1 MKTLLFTGREVGL
14 VYSATG
20 IAAIF
25 MPWVLG
31 VVADKYLELQKLLAG
46 LHFTGG
52 ILMIILMSQSTF
64 VTFFPVVLAYS
75 FCYQPTFALTSSLCF
90 HHLPNGT
97 EDYPKV
103 RVFGT
108 IGWILGG
115 LVISIFG
122 WERENLSM
130 LISSIASFALSFY
143 CLTLPKTMPLGKNER
158 KTQIFEFLK
167 NREMIIIFIA
177 VLLIT
182 IPSSF
187 YYSFVSTYLNDMKI
201 AYPAAKMSIGQI
213 SEILVMMALPFFLR
227 KVNWVTILAIGFF
240 IWGAR
245 YLIFMVSGGSEPMIW
260 LGLTLHGFAYCFG
273 ILTAQMYVNEAAKPS
288 IRSTAQGVFS
298 FVVMGIGTTL
308 GSVIAGW
315 TVQSAQTTN
324 GVDWAQVWKV
334 SGWIGVLTCMGF
346 LISSRL
352 LVKINKT

>member
-1 MKTLLFTGREVGL
+1 MKTLHFTGREVGL

-25 MPWVLG
+25 MPWILG

-130 LISSIASFALSFY
+130 LISAIASFVLSFY

-187 YYSFVSTYLNDMKI
+187 YYSFVNTYLNDMKI

-227 KVNWVTILAIGFF
+227 KVNWVKTLAIGFF

-245 YLIFMVSGGSEPMIW
+245 YLIFVVSGGSEPMIW
-260 LGLTLHGFAYCFG
+260 LGLALHGFAYCFG

-308 GSVIAGW
+308 GSMIAGW